1 MLLIKTK
8 KLKNRPS
15 YLILFVTS
23 IKRRKSCGSAV
34 VTVYVVVGAVGAG
47 AGVGVQ
53 GEAQQLTSGARTG
66 AGTEH
71 WIPPST
77 VHLINN
83 KP

>member
-34 VTVYVVVGAVGAG
+34 VTVYVVVGAVG
-47 AGVGVQ
+47 VQ